1 METEFSVFRLLPRNV
16 NYITSWLSIVG
27 PAVGLN
33 LPLSYATAASHDEGN
48 VSGQGKKRSLRSVL
62 PVAKILESLL
72 HLDMSPLL
80 APAFIKSAFI
90 SKRLGT
96 DLFV

>member
-1 METEFSVFRLLPRNV
+1 METEFSVFHLLPRKV
-16 NYITSWLSIVG
+16 NYITSWLSMVG

-33 LPLSYATAASHDEGN
+33 LPLSYATAASQDEGN
-48 VSGQGKKRSLRSVL
+48 VSGQGKKRSLRATF
-62 PVAKILESLL
+62 PVAKILEPLL
-72 HLDMSPLL
+72 HLAMSPLQ

-90 SKRLGT
+90 SDRLDT